1 MLNHQIL
8 SLWRLFNDKLSTTV
22 CVNMLLWE
30 KWGMSSLLHGYIS
43 IRLSHFL
50 ACVFFFHSFIG
61 YYSCNI
67 QYTFIIQHTQKKEK
81 KQKPKRGRC
90 NGTNV
95 LCEAPPLDQDQAQ
108 ASTRLGLKLK
118 KISWSPIGNV
128 LERHSHQMHI
138 ISCQFVLWKA
148 YLGLAESV
156 QNCHMVSGHLGQR
169 GKNLP
174 SSMSPAINS
183 ALIFSLAVVINMHF
197 FPIQSISLLIN
208 MTSSQGNSI
217 DHVDHHC
224 CEKWTIC

>member
-1 MLNHQIL
+1 MLNHQNL
-8 SLWRLFNDKLSTTV
+8 SLWRLYNDKLSTTV

-50 ACVFFFHSFIG
+50 ACVFFLFCFVLFFFHRFIR
-61 YYSCNI
+61 YSSCNI

-108 ASTRLGLKLK
+108 ASTRLGLKFK
-118 KISWSPIGNV
+118 KISWPPIGNL

-156 QNCHMVSGHLGQR
+156 QNCYMVSGHLGQKV
-169 GKNLP
+169 KNFP
-174 SSMSPAINS
+174 PSMSPAINS

-197 FPIQSISLLIN
+197 FPI
-208 MTSSQGNSI
+208 
-217 DHVDHHC
+217 
-224 CEKWTIC
+224 